1 MPQLLGVPPGER
13 PSSGIVPDRSTF
25 QVIPLPRVALYNNLK
40 GDVKAQ
46 VLHTTGHNSEGS
58 SHPQKW
64 PLGLAIAST
73 VVRSQ
78 CKHSHFFS
86 PVPFPPLLQEVV
98 TRTFPS
104 KPPAPQILQPR
115 SLTCSHISSTYYI
128 AAITG
133 LLPVPLNGQ
142 FSF

>member
-1 MPQLLGVPPGER
+1 MPPGER